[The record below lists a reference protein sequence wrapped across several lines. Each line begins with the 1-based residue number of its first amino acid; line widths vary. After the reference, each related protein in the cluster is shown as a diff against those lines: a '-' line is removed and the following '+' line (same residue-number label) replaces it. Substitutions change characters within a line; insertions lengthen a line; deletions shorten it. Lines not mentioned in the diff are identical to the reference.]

1 MVLPK
6 GRQTIALKL
15 MAEQMI
21 SNGTKLI
28 VGLGNPGLIYAGS
41 RHNVGFAVLK
51 SLAGYLKINFKRDSS
66 VSALVAK
73 EKLLQQDVVLA
84 LPQSYMNLSGI
95 AVKALLK
102 KFKIDPKDLLIV
114 CDDLDLELG
123 KIKIRPQGS
132 SGGQRGLKSIIEQ
145 LGTQD
150 FCRLRIGIG
159 RPKSSGSQDA
169 AKYVLSGFLR
179 KEKAVVKQI
188 EEDAISC
195 CLSWTANGIEQ
206 TMNMYNTRTPRA

>member
-1 MVLPK
+1 M
-6 GRQTIALKL
+6 
-15 MAEQMI
+15 
-21 SNGTKLI
+21 I

-51 SLAGYLKINFKRDSS
+51 ILASSLKINFKRDSS
-66 VSALVAK
+66 VSSLVARGK
-73 EKLLQQDVVLA
+73 SNQQDVILA
-84 LPQSYMNLSGI
+84 LPQTYMNLSGI

-102 KFKIDPKDLLIV
+102 RFKVDGKDFLVV

-132 SGGQRGLKSIIEQ
+132 SGGQRGMESIIEH
-145 LGTQD
+145 LGTRD

-159 RPKSSGSQDA
+159 RPKNSQDA

-179 KEKAVVKQI
+179 KEKAAVEQI
-188 EEDAISC
+188 EEDAVSC
-195 CLSWTANGIEQ
+195 CMNWIENGIVQ
-206 TMNMYNTRTPRA
+206 TMNIFNLTNRKRVGNE

>member
-1 MVLPK
+1 
-6 GRQTIALKL
+6 
-15 MAEQMI
+15 MI
-21 SNGTKLI
+21 SDGTKLI

-41 RHNVGFAVLK
+41 RHNIGFAVLK
-51 SLAGYLKINFKRDSS
+51 SLAGSLKINFKRDSLA
-66 VSALVAK
+66 SASVAK
-73 EKLLQQDVVLA
+73 DKLLQQDLVLA
-84 LPQSYMNLSGI
+84 LPQTYMNLSGI

-102 KFKIDPKDLLIV
+102 KFKVDSKDLLVV

-132 SGGQRGLKSIIEQ
+132 SGGQRGLESIIER

-179 KEKAVVKQI
+179 QEKAALKQI
-188 EEDAISC
+188 EEDAVRC
-195 CLSWTANGIEQ
+195 CLSWVKKGIVQ
-206 TMNMYNTRTPRA
+206 TMNIFNTKTP

>member
-1 MVLPK
+1 MV
-6 GRQTIALKL
+6 
-15 MAEQMI
+15 
-21 SNGTKLI
+21 SDGTKLI

-41 RHNVGFAVLK
+41 RHNIGFTVLK
-51 SLAGYLKINFKRDSS
+51 SLASSLKINFKRDRS
-66 VSALVAK
+66 VSALVAQD
-73 EKLLQQDVVLA
+73 KLFQQEIVLA
-84 LPQSYMNLSGI
+84 LPQTYMNLSGI

-102 KFKIDPKDLLIV
+102 KFKVDGKDLLVV

-132 SGGQRGLKSIIEQ
+132 SGGQRGMESIIEH

-159 RPKSSGSQDA
+159 RPKSAASQDT

-179 KEKAVVKQI
+179 KEKADVKQI
-188 EEDAISC
+188 EEDAVSC
-195 CLSWTANGIEQ
+195 CMSWVENGIVQ
-206 TMNMYNTRTPRA
+206 TMNTFNTMTPRA